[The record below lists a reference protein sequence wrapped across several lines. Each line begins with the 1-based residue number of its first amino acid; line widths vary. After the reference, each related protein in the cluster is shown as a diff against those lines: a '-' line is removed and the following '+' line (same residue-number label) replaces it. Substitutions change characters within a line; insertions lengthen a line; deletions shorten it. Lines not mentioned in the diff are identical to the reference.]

1 MANLRLTIKWYL
13 KGLFPLPIYVPI
25 LTLIIL
31 TQTYVIE
38 YLKSTVE
45 FSLLTQMV
53 LIPFVILITG
63 SHFFRNKLLTLFELS
78 FLGSW
83 ERVAVSK
90 LIVFAIG
97 LIPFIAI
104 EICILWVSKNTNFIL
119 PILISL
125 LIYLSISIISTLS
138 SSQINSF
145 MIALVF
151 ILLIP
156 ISAVEVIENYV
167 NLGITSG
174 LPMGLILYFIAPLVS
189 FQYYKESVV
198 SVHPVIGF
206 SIAAFIAILI
216 IVVYIYLFQRQEY
229 KP

>member
-13 KGLFPLPIYVPI
+13 KGLFPLSIYVPI

-38 YLKSTVE
+38 YLKSAAE

-198 SVHPVIGF
+198 SVHPLIGL
-206 SIAAFIAILI
+206 SMAAFIAILI
-216 IVVYIYLFQRQEY
+216 IVVYIYLFRRQEF